1 MEKREFKRHGETR
14 NLLKK
19 VAARY
24 GLKNLLDVVE
34 NDNSLLYEKDVYIC
48 LHNIFDA
55 ALTSGDVLENL
66 RSVKNLYNSPIFNV
80 NSQKGI
86 FLIKNKPDFE
96 EAILRMKDFSNCFHL
111 NPYSIVNTFLAIV
124 EAQITGF
131 NLAKLYE
138 KGKKHVEDFIEYSL
152 KNNSNWDE
160 KTLISKCPVLIIPI
174 GAAGGG
180 KSTFYREL
188 SNVINISCDNVR
200 YLLFKEFGPCFS
212 SWESCLAWWTV
223 NQLTDKYLNNGYS
236 VFYNGVNTDMEY
248 RSPITMENS
257 DPVYSGI
264 PYKIKLVYFEPPVK
278 LTPAEL
284 KELKSVNLWATPIDK
299 IDVTLL
305 STNVAKIIEL
315 IKNNFQRTLTRT
327 EEITNGKKQ
336 QDKFDVLYSVPA
348 AIVKLFV
355 EQSFDVP
362 KDEKVVIIPRK
373 EIPNAEERSAF
384 YRGYAKK
391 IFSNR

>member
-1 MEKREFKRHGETR
+1 MEKREFKRHSETR

-19 VAARY
+19 VADRY
-24 GLKNLLDVVE
+24 GLKKLLDVVE

-48 LHNIFDA
+48 LHNIIDA
-55 ALTSGDVLENL
+55 SLTSGDILENL
-66 RSVKNLYNSPIFNV
+66 RLAKNLYNSPIFAV

-111 NPYSIVNTFLAIV
+111 NPYSIINTFLAII

-131 NLAKLYE
+131 DLAKLYE
-138 KGKKHVEDFIEYSL
+138 EGKKHIENFIKYSL

-160 KTLISKCPVLIIPI
+160 KTLISKGPVLIIPI

-212 SWESCLAWWTV
+212 SWESCLAWWSV
-223 NQLTDKYLNNGYS
+223 NQLTDSYLNNGYS

-257 DPVYSGI
+257 DPLYLGI

-278 LTPAEL
+278 LSPAEL
-284 KELKSVNLWATPIDK
+284 KELKSINLWATPVDK
-299 IDVTLL
+299 IDITLL
-305 STNVAKIIEL
+305 SPNVAKIIEL

-362 KDEKVVIIPRK
+362 KNENAVIIPRK
-373 EIPNAEERSAF
+373 EIPNEEERSAF
-384 YRGYAKK
+384 YRGYAKQ

>member
-1 MEKREFKRHGETR
+1 MEKREFKRYGETKS
-14 NLLKK
+14 LLKK
-19 VAARY
+19 IADKY
-24 GLKNLLDVVE
+24 GIKKLSDVV
-34 NDNSLLYEKDVYIC
+34 DNNRSLLYEKDVFIC
-48 LHNIFDA
+48 LHNIVDA
-55 ALTSGDVLENL
+55 SLAPGDILENL
-66 RSVKNLYNSPIFNV
+66 RSAKNLYNSPIFAV

-86 FLIKNKPDFE
+86 FLIKNKSDFE
-96 EAILRMKDFSNCFHL
+96 KAILRMKDFSNCFHL
-111 NPYSIVNTFLAIV
+111 NPYSIINTFLAII
-124 EAQITGF
+124 ETQITGF
-131 NLAKLYE
+131 DLEKLYE
-138 KGKKHVEDFIEYSL
+138 KGKKHVGDFIKYSL
-152 KNNSNWDE
+152 KNNSNWDK
-160 KTLISKCPVLIIPI
+160 KTLISKSPVLIIPI

-212 SWESCLAWWTV
+212 PWESCLAWWTV
-223 NQLTDKYLNNGYS
+223 NQLTDSYLNNGYS

-257 DPVYSGI
+257 DPLYSGI
-264 PYKIKLVYFEPPVK
+264 PYKIKLIYFEPPVK
-278 LTPAEL
+278 LSQDEL
-284 KELKSVNLWATPIDK
+284 KELKAINLWTTPVDK
-299 IDVTLL
+299 VDVTLL
-305 STNVAKIIEL
+305 APNVAKIMEL

-362 KDEKVVIIPRK
+362 KNEKVIIIPRK
-373 EIPNAEERSAF
+373 EISDEKERSAF
-384 YRGYAKK
+384 YRRYAEKVLEQ
-391 IFSNR
+391 

>member
-1 MEKREFKRHGETR
+1 MEKREFKRYGETKS
-14 NLLKK
+14 LLKK
-19 VAARY
+19 IADKY
-24 GLKNLLDVVE
+24 GIKKLSDVV
-34 NDNSLLYEKDVYIC
+34 DNNRSLLYEKDVFIC
-48 LHNIFDA
+48 LHNIVDA
-55 ALTSGDVLENL
+55 SLAPGDILENL
-66 RSVKNLYNSPIFNV
+66 RSAKNLYNSPIFAV

-86 FLIKNKPDFE
+86 FLIKNKSDFE
-96 EAILRMKDFSNCFHL
+96 KAILRMKDFSNCFHL
-111 NPYSIVNTFLAIV
+111 NPYSIINTFLAII
-124 EAQITGF
+124 ETQITGF
-131 NLAKLYE
+131 DLEKLYE
-138 KGKKHVEDFIEYSL
+138 KGKKHVGDFIKYSL
-152 KNNSNWDE
+152 KNNSNWDK
-160 KTLISKCPVLIIPI
+160 KTLISKSPVLIIPI

-212 SWESCLAWWTV
+212 PWESCLAWWTV
-223 NQLTDKYLNNGYS
+223 NQLTDSYLNNGYS

-257 DPVYSGI
+257 DPLYSGI
-264 PYKIKLVYFEPPVK
+264 PYKIKLIYFEPPVK
-278 LTPAEL
+278 LSQDEL
-284 KELKSVNLWATPIDK
+284 KELKAINLWTTPVDK
-299 IDVTLL
+299 VDITLL
-305 STNVAKIIEL
+305 APNVAKIMEL

-362 KDEKVVIIPRK
+362 KNEKVIIIPRK
-373 EIPNAEERSAF
+373 EISDEKERSAF
-384 YRGYAKK
+384 YRRYAEKVLEQ
-391 IFSNR
+391 

>member
-1 MEKREFKRHGETR
+1 MEKREFKRHVETR

-24 GLKNLLDVVE
+24 GLKKLSDVVE

-48 LHNIFDA
+48 LHNIVDA
-55 ALTSGDVLENL
+55 ALMPGDVIENL
-66 RSVKNLYNSPIFNV
+66 RLAKNLYNSPVFAV
-80 NSQKGI
+80 NFQKGI

-111 NPYSIVNTFLAIV
+111 NPYSIINTFLAII

-131 NLAKLYE
+131 DLAKLYE
-138 KGKKHVEDFIEYSL
+138 EGKTHIENFIKHSL

-160 KTLISKCPVLIIPI
+160 KTLVSKKPVLIIPI

-200 YLLFKEFGPCFS
+200 YLLFKDFGPCFN
-212 SWESCLAWWTV
+212 SWESCLAWWAV
-223 NQLTDKYLNNGYS
+223 NQLTDNYLNNGFS

-257 DPVYSGI
+257 DPLYSGI

-278 LTPAEL
+278 LSPGEL
-284 KELKSVNLWATPIDK
+284 KELKSINLWTTPVDK
-299 IDVTLL
+299 IDITPL
-305 STNVAKIIEL
+305 SPNVAKIIEL
-315 IKNNFQRTLTRT
+315 VKNNFQRTLTRT

-362 KDEKVVIIPRK
+362 KNENAVIIPRK
-373 EIPNAEERSAF
+373 EIPNEEERSAF
-384 YRGYAKK
+384 YREYAKQM
-391 IFSNR
+391 FSSR

>member
-14 NLLKK
+14 DLLKK

-24 GLKNLLDVVE
+24 GLKKLSDVVE

-48 LHNIFDA
+48 LHNIVDA
-55 ALTSGDVLENL
+55 SLAAGDVLENL
-66 RSVKNLYNSPIFNV
+66 RSAKNLYNSPIFAV

-96 EAILRMKDFSNCFHL
+96 EAILRMQNFSNCFHL
-111 NPYSIVNTFLAIV
+111 NPYSIINTFLAII

-131 NLAKLYE
+131 DLAKLYE
-138 KGKKHVEDFIEYSL
+138 EGKKHIEHFIIYSL
-152 KNNSNWDE
+152 KNNSNWDK
-160 KTLISKCPVLIIPI
+160 KTLVRKNPILIIPI

-223 NQLTDKYLNNGYS
+223 NQLTDNYLNNGFS

-257 DPVYSGI
+257 DPLYSGI

-278 LTPAEL
+278 LSPDEL
-284 KELKSVNLWATPIDK
+284 KELRAINLWANPVDK
-299 IDVTLL
+299 IDIALL
-305 STNVAKIIEL
+305 SPNVAKIIEL

-362 KDEKVVIIPRK
+362 QNENAVIIPRK
-373 EIPNAEERSAF
+373 EIQDEKERSAF
-384 YRGYAKK
+384 YREYAKQVLN
-391 IFSNR
+391 SR